1 MVPNTNFPSTPEA
14 KAPKEELH
22 QASSQRCPYKA
33 GGAGDRGPGKQCAPG
48 GSGRDCPEV
57 EGAEEKEKTNT
68 VLIKHS
74 ASKSER
80 YAQRARKGEMEFLE
94 ENKIAHLLSL
104 INIEM
109 KPLRGRHRLRPREKR
124 GWGKLPEPQESF
136 VPADLSCQDRQL
148 FPRGLPEASAS
159 GEGVSLCPSMA
170 EQQAG

>member
-1 MVPNTNFPSTPEA
+1 M
-14 KAPKEELH
+14 
-22 QASSQRCPYKA
+22 
-33 GGAGDRGPGKQCAPG
+33 
-48 GSGRDCPEV
+48 

-104 INIEM
+104 INIVM
-109 KPLRGRHRLRPREKR
+109 KPLRGRHQLQPREKR
-124 GWGKLPEPQESF
+124 GWGKLPEPQEGF

-148 FPRGLPEASAS
+148 FPPGLPLGLRIRRGGFTLSFH
-159 GEGVSLCPSMA
+159 G
-170 EQQAG
+170 